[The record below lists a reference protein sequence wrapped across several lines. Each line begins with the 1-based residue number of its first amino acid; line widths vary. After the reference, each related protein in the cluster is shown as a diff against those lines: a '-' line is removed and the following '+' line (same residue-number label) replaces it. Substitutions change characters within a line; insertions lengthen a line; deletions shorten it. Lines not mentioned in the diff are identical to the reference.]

1 MATFVKLPPPRQLT
15 QSETLDSL
23 DHWKSIFRNY
33 FRRDS
38 GFKQFLN
45 SKWDPAAPQYG
56 LEEKDGM
63 TAEERKD
70 ALVDFLSNLEGFLSH
85 SYLTSTLQENT
96 KSLEDCWNVIAEH
109 YNVQVTS
116 ETLLDFESIKKE
128 PAENYRQFFE
138 RLLQHAKL
146 HLAPKDATVDSMKNT
161 ADDKMSISIM
171 NFVAL
176 QWLRKS
182 NNDLIKIV
190 KTEYATELR
199 SGQQLAAL
207 VPRIAP
213 NIDSLLAR
221 YSSANVSKVSTDT
234 IATSGETGTD
244 DAGGNVRRIDYFRG
258 RGRGDGR
265 NFRGGR
271 GGFANQG
278 NNS

>member
-15 QSETLDSL
+15 QSESLDSL
-23 DHWKSIFRNY
+23 DHWKSIFRSY

-38 GFKQFLN
+38 IFKQFLETTCTWN
-45 SKWDPAAPQYG
+45 PVVTNYG
-56 LEEKDGM
+56 LEEKGGM
-63 TAEERKD
+63 KAEERGD
-70 ALVDFLSNLEGFLSH
+70 ALVDFLNNLAGFLPH
-85 SYLTSTLQENT
+85 SYLTSKLQENT
-96 KSLEDCWNVIAEH
+96 TSLKDCWKIIDEH
-109 YNVQVTS
+109 YNVQITS

-146 HLAPKDATVDSMKNT
+146 HLAPDGATVDNIKNT
-161 ADDKMSISIM
+161 VDDKMSISIM

-182 NNDLIKIV
+182 NSQLIQII

-221 YSSANVSKVSTDT
+221 YSS
-234 IATSGETGTD
+234 TSR
-244 DAGGNVRRIDYFRG
+244 VLF
-258 RGRGDGR
+258 
-265 NFRGGR
+265 
-271 GGFANQG
+271 
-278 NNS
+278 SL